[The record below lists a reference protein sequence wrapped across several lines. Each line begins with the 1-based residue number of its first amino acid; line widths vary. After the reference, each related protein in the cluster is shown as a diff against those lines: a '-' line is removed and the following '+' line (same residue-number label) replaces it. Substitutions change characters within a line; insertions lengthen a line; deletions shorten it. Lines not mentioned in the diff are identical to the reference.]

1 MTRNM
6 TRPVASFIGRS
17 SLIGLLALAGASV
30 TAENSEAVSVDTLP
44 VGEPVV
50 QVWGARTRGAKGI
63 FGVHTWVAVK
73 AQGAAEFTVYEIIGW
88 RLRWSD
94 SALVIRNRAPTQW
107 FGAEGEL
114 YAEKRGPGVEALIER
129 IDKAAREYPY
139 ASTYTVWPG
148 PNSNT
153 FTAWIARAVP
163 ELEVDLPATA
173 IGKDYLGASVFSTAP
188 SGRGFQLSLAG
199 LLGVAASG
207 VDGFELNLLSLNFGI
222 SSSGVKL
229 PIVGRIGAPRISA
242 PLAAGEPARP

>member
-1 MTRNM
+1 MP
-6 TRPVASFIGRS
+6 RPVASFIGRS
-17 SLIGLLALAGASV
+17 SLIGLLALAGATV
-30 TAENSEAVSVDTLP
+30 IAETPERVVLDPGAADAVAVS
-44 VGEPVV
+44 EPVV

-73 AQGAAEFTVYEIIGW
+73 PRGTAEFTVYEIIGW

-94 SALVIRNRAPTQW
+94 SALVVRNRAPTSW

-114 YAEKRGPGVEALIER
+114 YAEKRGAGVDALIER
-129 IDKAAREYPY
+129 IDQAAREYPY
-139 ASTYTVWPG
+139 AKTYTVWPG

-173 IGKDYLGASVFSTAP
+173 IGKDYLGSSVFSSAP
-188 SGRGFQLSLAG
+188 SGSGFQLSLGG

-207 VDGFELNLLSLNFGI
+207 VDGLELNLLSLNFGV
-222 SSSGVKL
+222 SASGIKL
-229 PIVGRIGAPRISA
+229 PIVGRIGAPRIAA
-242 PLAAGEPARP
+242 PLSAEPANP